1 MRATNPGPGRTEMGI
16 YELTEL
22 DSSVRSNVI
31 GGFWLKHC
39 PESSECPVTFYMIV
53 CSFRNIYI
61 KAEK

>member
-1 MRATNPGPGRTEMGI
+1 MGI

-39 PESSECPVTFYMIV
+39 PESSESPETSTERPRSKLPAQQALV
-53 CSFRNIYI
+53 RL
-61 KAEK
+61 A